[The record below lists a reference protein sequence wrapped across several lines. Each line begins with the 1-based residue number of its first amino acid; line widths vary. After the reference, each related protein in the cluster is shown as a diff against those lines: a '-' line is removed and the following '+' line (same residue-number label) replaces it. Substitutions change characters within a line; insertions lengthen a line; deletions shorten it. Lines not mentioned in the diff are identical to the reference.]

1 MSQGPYL
8 IVLLVSAIAF
18 VVIATSRWKLHP
30 FIVLIVAAYGVA
42 LLSGLPPLEVEVM
55 VRQGFGGIVSYI
67 GLIIVFGTLIGTLLE
82 KSGAAITLAETV
94 LRLFGKRF
102 PGLALSLIGYIVSI
116 PVFCDSGYIILSSL
130 KRSIVKRTGRSAVMM
145 SVALATGLFASHTLV
160 PPTPG
165 PIAAAGNLGLS
176 EQLGLVIIMG
186 LSLSIVPVLAGYAWA
201 VWAGKHYQSQEDF
214 EAHGDGPLPVEQSVE
229 ELDENTINRPSV
241 NKAFSPIIVP
251 IVLIA
256 LGSIAA
262 YPTHPFGS
270 DSVFI
275 LLSFFGKPLN
285 ALIVGF
291 ILALRL
297 LPGWNEQTL
306 NGWMGEGLK
315 SAAII
320 ILITGA
326 GGAFGHVLKATPIG
340 NYLGETLAQYQM
352 GVLLPFIISA
362 ALKTAQGSSTVAMVT
377 TSALIAPLLVT
388 LGLDSEMGRVLAV
401 MAVGAGAMTVSHA
414 NDSFFWVVAEFSG
427 MDVKTAYRAFTLA
440 TLLQGL
446 ATISVIA
453 LLAFFLI

>member
-42 LLSGLPPLEVEVM
+42 LLSGLPLLEVEVM

>member
-42 LLSGLPPLEVEVM
+42 LLSGLPLLEVEVM

-241 NKAFSPIIVP
+241 NKAFPPIIVP

-340 NYLGETLAQYQM
+340 NYLGEALAQYQM